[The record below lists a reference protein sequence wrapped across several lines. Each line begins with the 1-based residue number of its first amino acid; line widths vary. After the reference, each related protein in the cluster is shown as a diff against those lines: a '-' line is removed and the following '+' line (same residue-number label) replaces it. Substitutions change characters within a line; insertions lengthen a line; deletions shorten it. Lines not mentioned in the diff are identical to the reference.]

1 MARDG
6 YHIHTILNSKALPKL
21 EDQMTLAAAAVP
33 LTLTHFTVAV
43 QCSKPYK
50 CNLFNFNSK
59 LMFWGFFKDPISKS
73 SVLFCSEQDLV
84 SFPDPESTQKWSLSP
99 CRTLIHEIM
108 GLFLSQGEPPGLG
121 RVYFGSQPTV
131 LETRSRDRRR

>member
-50 CNLFNFNSK
+50 RYHFHFNCKFC
-59 LMFWGFFKDPISKS
+59 FVFFKDPTSKS

-84 SFPDPESTQKWSLSP
+84 SFPDPE
-99 CRTLIHEIM
+99 
-108 GLFLSQGEPPGLG
+108 
-121 RVYFGSQPTV
+121 PTAK
-131 LETRSRDRRR
+131 